1 MSTVYL
7 VVTENCYSEGRA
19 IFATL
24 EEAEVYMKE
33 IETKQ
38 NLDCFIE
45 AWNLN
50 TKTSTVISN

>member
-7 VVTENCYSEGRA
+7 VVTEKSYAEGRA

-45 AWNLN
+45 AWDLSNA
-50 TKTSTVISN
+50 TSKVIQN